1 MALLQLM
8 EHGVYWHHYG
18 IEVYPIS
25 LLKKSMSV
33 FAKVLLAVREDGWRT
48 NIGRTDT
55 EQ

>member
-1 MALLQLM
+1 MALLQLI
-8 EHGVYWHHYG
+8 EHGVEWYYYG

-25 LLKKSMSV
+25 LLKKTMSV

-48 NIGRTDT
+48 NIVRTDT